1 MSDIP
6 DATELLAIARST
18 LLEKL
23 LPSVPED
30 FRYDALMIAN
40 AMAIAAREHAAGD
53 TAMQAEVVRLAA
65 LLKEQC
71 EPRTGANL
79 MSARS
84 DLNRR
89 LAAHIRAGRFDDRD
103 RAALLD
109 HLAQTAADELAVSN
123 PRALEA

>member
-6 DATELLAIARST
+6 DATELLAIARSS
-18 LLEKL
+18 LLDKL
-23 LPSVPED
+23 LSRVPEEL
-30 FRYDALMIAN
+30 RYDALMIAN

-53 TAMQAEVVRLAA
+53 AAMQAEVVRLAA
-65 LLKEQC
+65 LLEEQC
-71 EPRTGANL
+71 EPRAGSEL

-84 DLNRR
+84 KLNRR
-89 LAAHIRAGRFDDRD
+89 LATLIRAGRFDDRD

-109 HLAQTAADELAVSN
+109 HLAQTAADELAVSK

>member
-18 LLEKL
+18 LLDRL
-23 LPSVPED
+23 LPRVPEEL
-30 FRYDALMIAN
+30 RYDALMIAN
-40 AMAIAAREHAAGD
+40 VMAIAAREHTAGD
-53 TAMQAEVVRLAA
+53 AAMQAEVVRLAA

-71 EPRTGANL
+71 EPRAGVEL
-79 MSARS
+79 ISARS

-89 LAAHIRAGRFDDRD
+89 LTARIRDGRFDDRD

-123 PRALEA
+123 PRALEG